1 MRFVRQSVSALA
13 FLCLYSMPLTAQNTG
28 TVRGQV
34 VDSTT
39 KQALAGVTVQI
50 QGTARSTVT
59 GTDGNYSLGDVPAG
73 SVVVRATRIGFGPQQ
88 QIVTV
93 TAGATAEARFEMAPQ
108 ASLLEA
114 VVVTG
119 YGTTR
124 REAIT
129 GSVSSV
135 DASAANVGVKTNV
148 SQMIQG
154 RAAGVEVIQ
163 NNGEPGAG
171 AQILIRGGSSVSA
184 KNDPLYVIDGVPI
197 NNVATEPDG
206 NGWTG
211 NPSLARNPLN
221 LLNPADIASITVLKD
236 AASTAIYGSRASN
249 GVILIETKRGQ
260 TAGGATFEYDGYVS
274 TSSPSRHLDVLNGN
288 EYLAFV
294 QGSVADWRNDSIAFS
309 GRHGPA
315 DTIFTK
321 HFGDS
326 AATFN
331 ALDPTHLGN
340 LGVLWKTG
348 PNPGDTVRT
357 IYNTNWEGALT
368 RSSITHNHNLAFS
381 GGSEDT
387 HYRASVNY
395 AKEQGVT
402 LSSGLERIQG
412 RLSATHSDLD
422 NRLRVGLNVSS
433 SRVNNTY
440 LTYEN
445 QGGFEGGVFEN
456 VAIFNPTQPVSFT
469 DSTGTHF
476 FEVGGTTTRNPVA
489 LANQIVNLGQTTR
502 TLGNAEAEFDVV
514 HGLTAKVNVGLD
526 HSNGGRQEYYPIA
539 NPLGR
544 ALGNGLAQ
552 QQNLENATQT
562 LQTLLTYD
570 GQVGEGHSLN
580 VVGGYE
586 YSKFKSNWVMGRGI
600 GFFTDAYGFNSLD
613 AANTRTTASNA
624 TESRLASFF
633 GRANLGLNNRFF
645 VTGVVRY
652 DGSSRFAAGH
662 KWALFP
668 GLSGSWNLKQEGF
681 MQGGPFSEFR
691 VRLGWGLQ
699 GNPTIDP
706 YTTEITLASGSGATY
721 PWGDTPHG
729 GVLATSNGNPN
740 LKWEQ
745 TSQVD
750 GAIDF
755 GLLNNRLSGTIEY
768 YHKNTKD
775 LLLTVDVAQP
785 SLTPQQL
792 RNVGRLSG
800 HGLELSLDALAI
812 SRPGLTWRAGLVFA
826 ADRSKVTDLGCGTD
840 TTSNVKTC
848 PFYESADVSGQGQSG
863 VRAERVMV
871 CDPSRPGFCPG
882 YALGTFY
889 GPVFLEVDP
898 TTGQQVFFCTA
909 ATTGCVNGRT
919 TISGNP
925 AAADYRVIG
934 NANPDFTLG
943 WSSQIS
949 WNRFDVSFL
958 VRAVVGQDVFN
969 NTALVY
975 SSKGNAI
982 GGSNIL
988 RPAVTDPTGIHEPA
1002 IYSSRWIE
1010 SASFVRMQ
1018 NITVG
1023 YDLHVPLLMRSAR
1036 SARLYVS
1043 ADNLFLLTGYSGL
1056 DPEVYS
1062 GTGLAV
1068 RGVDYLVYPHPR
1080 TITGGLRLLF

>member
-1 MRFVRQSVSALA
+1 MRLVRHAVPILGLLFLVAVPLA
-13 FLCLYSMPLTAQNTG
+13 AQNG
-28 TVRGQV
+28 SVRGQV
-34 VDSTT
+34 IDSVTR
-39 KQALAGVTVQI
+39 QPLAGVTVQI
-50 QGTARSTVT
+50 QGTPRSTAT
-59 GTDGNYSLGDVPAG
+59 GRDGSYALGDVPAG
-73 SVVVRATRIGFGPQQ
+73 SVVVRATRIGFAPRQQ
-88 QIVTV
+88 VATV
-93 TAGATAEARFEMAPQ
+93 TAGGTIDVQFEMSPQ

-114 VVVTG
+114 IVVTG
-119 YGTTR
+119 YGTQR

-129 GSVSSV
+129 GSVASV

-148 SQMIQG
+148 TQMIQG

-171 AQILIRGGSSVSA
+171 AQILIRGGSSFNA

-197 NNVATEPDG
+197 NNVASEPDG

-211 NPSLARNPLN
+211 NPSLPRNPLN
-221 LLNPADIASITVLKD
+221 LINPADIASITVLKD
-236 AASTAIYGSRASN
+236 ASATAIYGSRASN
-249 GVILIETKRGQ
+249 GVILVETKRGQ
-260 TAGGATFEYDGYVS
+260 SAGGPTFEYDGNVS
-274 TSSPSRHLDVLNGN
+274 TSSPSRRLDVLSGS
-288 EYLAFV
+288 EYAAFV
-294 QGSVADWRNDSIAFS
+294 RQQVG
-309 GRHGPA
+309 
-315 DTIFTK
+315 
-321 HFGDS
+321 
-326 AATFN
+326 
-331 ALDPTHLGN
+331 LGN
-340 LGVLWKTG
+340 LDSARLGKIGVLTSTG
-348 PNPGDTVRT
+348 PNPGDTARIV
-357 IYNTNWEGALT
+357 YNTNWENAIT
-368 RSSITHNHNLAFS
+368 RSSVTNNHNLAFA

-387 HYRASVNY
+387 RYRASLNY

-412 RLSATHSDLD
+412 RLTANHSDLD
-422 NRLRVGLNVSS
+422 GHLRVGLNVTS

-445 QGGFEGGVFEN
+445 QGGFEGGVCEN
-456 VAIFNPTQPVSFT
+456 VATFNPTQPVTVT

-476 FEVGGTTTRNPVA
+476 YEVGGTTIRNPVA
-489 LANQIVNLGQTTR
+489 LANQITNIGQTTR
-502 TLGNAEAEFDVV
+502 TLGNAEAEYDLL
-514 HGLTAKVNVGLD
+514 HGLTAKINVGLD
-526 HSNGGRQEYYPIA
+526 HSSGGRQEYYPIA

-544 ALGNGLAQ
+544 ALGNGFAQ
-552 QQNLENATQT
+552 VQDLENATQT
-562 LQTLLTYD
+562 FQTLLTYD
-570 GQVGEGHSLN
+570 GQAGEGTSLN

-586 YSKFKSNWVMGRGI
+586 YSKFRSDWVRGRGI
-600 GFFTDAYGFNSLD
+600 GFFTDAYSYHSLS
-613 AANTRTTASNA
+613 AAVTQTSAS
-624 TESRLASFF
+624 SGVRSKLASFF
-633 GRANLGLNNRFF
+633 GRANVGFHDRFF
-645 VTGVVRY
+645 VTGVLRY

-662 KWALFP
+662 NWALFP

-691 VRLGWGLQ
+691 VRVGWGIQ

-706 YTTEITLASGSGATY
+706 YTTLITLESGSGAAY

-729 GVLATSNGNPN
+729 GVLATSNGNDA

-755 GLLNNRLSGTIEY
+755 GLWNNRISGTVEY

-775 LLLTVDVAQP
+775 LLSVVGVPQP
-785 SLTPQQL
+785 ALVNTQL
-792 RNVGRLSG
+792 RNVGKLSG
-800 HGLELSLDALAI
+800 HGIELSLDALPI

-826 ADRSKVTDLGCGTD
+826 ADRNRVTDLGCSTD
-840 TTSNVKTC
+840 STGVKSC
-848 PFYESADVSGQGQSG
+848 PFYESGDVSGQGQSN
-863 VRAERVMV
+863 VLAERIMV

-889 GPVFLEVDP
+889 GPIYLGNGA
-898 TTGQQVFFCTA
+898 TGKQEFFCTA
-909 ATTGCVNGRT
+909 ATVGCVNGRT
-919 TISGNP
+919 TTGGGP

-934 NANPDFTLG
+934 NANPSFTVG
-943 WSSQIS
+943 FHSQMN

-975 SSKGNAI
+975 STKSNALQDK
-982 GGSNIL
+982 NFL
-988 RPAVTDPTGIHEPA
+988 RPALTDGTGIHEPA

-1010 SASFVRMQ
+1010 SASFVRLQ

-1023 YDLHVPLLMRSAR
+1023 YDLNLPWLTRSAR
-1036 SARLYVS
+1036 SARLYLS
-1043 ADNLFLLTGYSGL
+1043 ADNLILLTGYSGL

-1062 GTGLAV
+1062 GTGVAV